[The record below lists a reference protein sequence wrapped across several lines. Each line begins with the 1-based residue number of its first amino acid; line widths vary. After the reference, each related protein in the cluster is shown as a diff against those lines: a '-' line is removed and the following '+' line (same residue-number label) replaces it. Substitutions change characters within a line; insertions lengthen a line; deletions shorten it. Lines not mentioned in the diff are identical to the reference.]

1 MEINSS
7 TINTQT
13 ESERIKTINNFLE
26 KSEEA
31 FLLAVEIMNKP
42 TIKYRIETYSYL
54 ITNAWELLLKALIIS
69 RGEFKDILFKDD
81 ETRTISLSVCLK
93 KMMKENNPIRKNL
106 EFIEKNIRDVSTH
119 NIIPY
124 HEAIYIPILQAA
136 AINYARY
143 REIVFNDKKLNK
155 IKLFHWTSLY
165 DDVDF
170 DKVEQEYGIN
180 IRQQLQF
187 DQEKAQKFMV
197 STQFEAENPFMPFA
211 YIETKISEVRNPQNA
226 DVVYT
231 VMKEGYSRIKL
242 EQLILDTLFEGKKF
256 NAPDILNTTI
266 PEIIR
271 SKASVPVFYY
281 LKQMKNP
288 NAICEKTQNYIKE
301 KLQIGLFNK
310 SIEKNYLTR
319 HTFTGDIQNLE
330 SIILSKDKKKSYRL
344 KTIMQALYDR
354 PEIFNSNILRD
365 LLKKLYT
372 ADSSIITESLFK
384 RLVMY
389 IDMLDY
395 IKKE

>member
-13 ESERIKTINNFLE
+13 ELERIKTINNFLE

-69 RGEFKDILFKDD
+69 RGEFKDILFKDNQA
-81 ETRTISLSVCLK
+81 RTISLSVCLQK
-93 KMMKENNPIRKNL
+93 LMKENNPIRKNL
-106 EFIEKNIRDVSTH
+106 EFIEKNIRDISTH

-155 IKLFHWTSLY
+155 IKLFHWSSLY

-180 IRQQLQF
+180 IRQQLEI
-187 DQEKAQKFMV
+187 DKNKAQEFMNSIQIEEV
-197 STQFEAENPFMPFA
+197 SPFMPFA
-211 YIETKISEVRNPQNA
+211 YIETKISEVRNPNNA
-226 DVVYT
+226 DVPYVIEQTGYVGLKLQELVIDALFDNNKYNPVLVLNKT
-231 VMKEGYSRIKL
+231 VPT
-242 EQLILDTLFEGKKF
+242 LI
-256 NAPDILNTTI
+256 P
-266 PEIIR
+266 
-271 SKASVPVFYY
+271 SKASVPLFYY
-281 LKQMKNP
+281 YKKVQKKDL
-288 NAICEKTQNYIKE
+288 ICQVTINYIKE
-301 KLQIGLFNK
+301 KEITGFFSK
-310 SIEKNYLTR
+310 SIL
-319 HTFTGDIQNLE
+319 
-330 SIILSKDKKKSYRL
+330 KSYVRKNIFTETYNDL
-344 KTIMQALYDR
+344 ENYINNGNYKTYQKLQRIVQALHDK
-354 PEIFNSNILRD
+354 PEIFNTENFRSILQNIHNIDTSVISQPIFR
-365 LLKKLYT
+365 
-372 ADSSIITESLFK
+372 

-389 IDMLDY
+389 IDMM
-395 IKKE
+395 E